1 MNLDRAVL
9 AVAGTVVLL
18 SLVLTLAVSSWWLLL
33 TAFVGLNLLQASFTG
48 FWPAAVHLGC
58 FGVPSGCA
66 FTAPS
71 RNAQRGV
78 PSAHH

>member
-9 AVAGTVVLL
+9 VVAGTVVLL
-18 SLVLTLAVSSWWLLL
+18 SLVSTLAAARWWLLL
-33 TAFVGLNLLQASFTG
+33 TA
-48 FWPAAVHLGC
+48 

-71 RNAQRGV
+71 RNPQRRV
-78 PSAHH
+78 PSAHP